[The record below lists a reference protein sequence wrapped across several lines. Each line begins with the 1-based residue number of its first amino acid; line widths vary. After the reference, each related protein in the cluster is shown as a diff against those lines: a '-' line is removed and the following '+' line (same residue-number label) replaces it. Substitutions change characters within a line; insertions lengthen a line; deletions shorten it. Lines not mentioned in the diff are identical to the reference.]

1 MLNMIK
7 KEEVWIY
14 LSLTQQDL
22 MSEGKFLID
31 FVKEQHFKDYSFL
44 VFPYAKAYE
53 GFLKQLFLDLE
64 FISHHDYIS
73 DHIRIGKLMSPHLIR
88 RLGEESVYAKIRD
101 AAGED
106 LAHEIWEV
114 WKVGRN
120 EVFHYYPHNI
130 KSLSHQQAI
139 GVAEKIL
146 HTMVSG
152 YQKLKMEIES

>member
-1 MLNMIK
+1 MIK

-64 FISHHDYIS
+64 FISHHDYI
-73 DHIRIGKLMSPHLIR
+73 
-88 RLGEESVYAKIRD
+88 
-101 AAGED
+101 
-106 LAHEIWEV
+106 
-114 WKVGRN
+114 
-120 EVFHYYPHNI
+120 
-130 KSLSHQQAI
+130 
-139 GVAEKIL
+139 
-146 HTMVSG
+146 
-152 YQKLKMEIES
+152 